1 MPSADDLQRGARA
14 VLTLIRAQEM
24 RMPLKKSEFNLIGPQ
39 AVDVVR
45 WLEDAAK
52 KMRARERGG
61 E

>member
-1 MPSADDLQRGARA
+1 MPTPDELEKGARA
-14 VLTLIRAQEM
+14 VLTLMRAQEM
-24 RMPLKKSEFNLIGPQ
+24 RMLLKKSEFNLIGPQ
-39 AVDVVR
+39 AIEVVR